1 MARIPWLGPVIA
13 VLGVGVAGLGAWYA
27 VHARP
32 EPGEVI
38 DTIAIDP
45 DTKFVLSDEKGN
57 RDRSFIELDHKGEQV
72 WQALIP
78 HYAGEKG
85 RPAVAWNDVAVTVR
99 VERNG
104 RAEVFALS
112 MHDATKLGGFWLAPE
127 HEHEPIAVQP
137 GPITLT
143 DHIRSYELVGGE
155 DWHQLVAVDLRT
167 GKALWKVDLG
177 HWKIEDAGVQ
187 TPYVWVVQGTRK
199 DKRWYNVLNG
209 VENKS
214 LN

>member
-1 MARIPWLGPVIA
+1 MARIPWLGPLIA
-13 VLGVGVAGLGAWYA
+13 VVGIGVAGLGAWYM

-32 EPGEVI
+32 EPGDVI
-38 DTIAIDP
+38 DTIAIDA
-45 DTKFVLSDEKGN
+45 DTKFVISDEKN
-57 RDRSFIELDHKGEQV
+57 HDRSFIELDHKGEQV

-85 RPAVAWNDVAVTVR
+85 RPAIAWNDVPVTVR

-112 MHDATKLGGFWLAPE
+112 MHDATKLGGFRLAPE
-127 HEHEPIAVQP
+127 HEPITVQP

-143 DHIRSYELVGGE
+143 DHIRSYEMVGGA
-155 DWHQLVAVDLRT
+155 DWHELVAVDLRT

-199 DKRWYNVLNG
+199 DKRWYNVLSG
-209 VENKS
+209 SENKS